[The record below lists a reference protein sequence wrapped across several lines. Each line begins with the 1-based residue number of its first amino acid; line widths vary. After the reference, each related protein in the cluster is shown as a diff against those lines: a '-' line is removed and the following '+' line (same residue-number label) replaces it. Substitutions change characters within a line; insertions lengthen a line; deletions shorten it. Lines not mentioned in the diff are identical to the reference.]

1 MRLSEEALTA
11 LAAIQTVK
19 DLLGKPGGPTLED
32 LEASAHYLRV
42 AGEAV
47 GAMTLETLE
56 DQDHEVG
63 LE

>member
-19 DLLGKPGGPTLED
+19 DVLNKPGDPTLDD
-32 LEASAHYLRV
+32 LEVSRHYLKV

-47 GAMTLETLE
+47 QAMTFDVLKPE
-56 DQDHEVG
+56 D
-63 LE
+63 